1 MVSLFSFRRNMSP
14 RPFWTDALS
23 TGGGIRAPTCHD
35 FIVEVSPSA
44 TFFLGLILLSL
55 LAKIFQARPKA
66 VCGLALAEASSNL
79 SSTKRNGTST
89 RSLAGFMRDGTS
101 CQSRLARALL
111 RGRVSNVTQLG
122 AKKFYMITSKFVA
135 WRGPGLFG
143 IFWGLCCFFGS
154 RAR

>member
-1 MVSLFSFRRNMSP
+1 MVSLFSFRRNMVPPPILDGRTFNRRRNS
-14 RPFWTDALS
+14 
-23 TGGGIRAPTCHD
+23 RANMSRLYCRSFTQRD
-35 FIVEVSPSA
+35 S
-44 TFFLGLILLSL
+44 FLGLILLSL

-66 VCGLALAEASSNL
+66 VCGLALAEESSNL
-79 SSTKRNGTST
+79 TSTKRNGTST